1 MARARKKQKSLI
13 KDLAK
18 QRIEHLFEL
27 AEDAYKSHPKRS
39 NRYVLIAR
47 KIGMRYR
54 TRIPREY
61 KQRICKQCHS
71 YMVPGSNARFR
82 LRGRYITVTCLTCN
96 KQMRY
101 PYQRNGQTEKLPA
114 GEK

>member
-1 MARARKKQKSLI
+1 MARARKKEKILI

-18 QRIEHLFEL
+18 QRIEQLFGL
-27 AEDAYKSHPKRS
+27 AEDAYKSYPERS
-39 NRYVLIAR
+39 NRYVSLAR

-54 TRIPREY
+54 VRIPREY

-71 YMVPGSNARFR
+71 YLVPGSNARFR
-82 LRGRYITVTCLTCN
+82 LRERYVTVTCLNCN
-96 KQMRY
+96 KLMRY
-101 PYQRNGQTEKLPA
+101 PYKRNIDTEKLPS

>member
-1 MARARKKQKSLI
+1 MARARKKQKFLI

-27 AEDAYKSHPKRS
+27 AGDAYKSYPERS
-39 NRYVLIAR
+39 NRYVSLAR

-54 TRIPREY
+54 IRIPREY

-71 YMVPGSNARFR
+71 YLVPGSNARFR
-82 LRGRYITVTCLTCN
+82 LRRRYVTVTCLTCN

-101 PYQRNGQTEKLPA
+101 PYKRNRETEKLPA

>member
-1 MARARKKQKSLI
+1 MARARKKQKFLI

-18 QRIEHLFEL
+18 QRIEHLFKL
-27 AEDAYKSHPKRS
+27 AEDAYESYPQRS
-39 NRYVLIAR
+39 NRYVSLAR

-54 TRIPREY
+54 VRIPGEY

-71 YMVPGSNARFR
+71 YLVPGSNARFR
-82 LRGRYITVTCLTCN
+82 LRGRYVTVTCLTC
-96 KQMRY
+96 KRKMRY
-101 PYQRNGQTEKLPA
+101 PYKRSRQTEKLPA